1 MFGQLLLFLSRFKFF
16 LADSICFLI
25 SFILSSSALSFLPM
39 LIGTVL
45 TILKATNIIQVKKIR
60 KTFLKLG
67 LLDRDPNSRWR
78 DPNPSKEPK
87 RRTTQCHVSEYS
99 SGAHFH

>member
-1 MFGQLLLFLSRFKFF
+1 MFGQLLLFLSRFNFF
-16 LADSICFLI
+16 LADSMFSHQLHPFLI
-25 SFILSSSALSFLPM
+25 CSFFVSHADWHCFNHTQGNQYHPSE
-39 LIGTVL
+39 
-45 TILKATNIIQVKKIR
+45 KKIR

-87 RRTTQCHVSEYS
+87 RTTTQCHVSEYA

>member
-1 MFGQLLLFLSRFKFF
+1 MFGQLLLFLSRFNFF
-16 LADSICFLI
+16 LADSMFSHQLHPILTC
-25 SFILSSSALSFLPM
+25 SFFLPM

-45 TILKATNIIQVKKIR
+45 TILKATNLIQVKKIR

-87 RRTTQCHVSEYS
+87 RTTTQCHVSEYS
-99 SGAHFH
+99 SGTHFH